1 MPGPKKIG
9 IEKMKERNGLI
20 VDLVGCGGIGTWLL
34 SATIQALH
42 SSPLPKRIGGVV
54 FVLHDSDVVEE
65 RNLHHQAFSP
75 SDVGSL
81 KVRAIRRRLSPF
93 LGPDLGILAHP
104 ADVRGPED
112 LSSDGDV
119 VVVAVDSPV
128 ARRAVHRSGRVFLDL
143 RVSGDSAVLLDSST
157 DPEQVRLMT
166 PDHPPASC
174 QAEGAIESGNIQFG
188 HLLAASMGAQ
198 WLIQLIRIALE
209 EDASLPEPRIDA
221 LTGGTV
227 LKLPLRESPGPNPPI
242 TPTQH
247 DELALRPHIMLAAS
261 AGDGPVAECIREAI
275 AHHASLGDW
284 KSVWT
289 ISNSMGREISVIV
302 DAESEIFVDVGN
314 AHRVALSLP
323 EGATAPM
330 QWTHT
335 HIEPLDSYWST
346 TDRDSLSVGHV
357 ILSEALV
364 LSKTGIKRSV
374 VLEEGDCSP
383 RLAEEGPLSVWSDE
397 PVFAYQEGG

>member
-1 MPGPKKIG
+1 
-9 IEKMKERNGLI
+9 MKERNGLI

-166 PDHPPASC
+166 PDHPGILPGRGCDRVGQHPVRALACSLD
-174 QAEGAIESGNIQFG
+174 GRPVVDTGDSDSPRGG
-188 HLLAASMGAQ
+188 RLLA
-198 WLIQLIRIALE
+198 
-209 EDASLPEPRIDA
+209 
-221 LTGGTV
+221 
-227 LKLPLRESPGPNPPI
+227 
-242 TPTQH
+242 
-247 DELALRPHIMLAAS
+247 
-261 AGDGPVAECIREAI
+261 
-275 AHHASLGDW
+275 
-284 KSVWT
+284 
-289 ISNSMGREISVIV
+289 
-302 DAESEIFVDVGN
+302 
-314 AHRVALSLP
+314 
-323 EGATAPM
+323 
-330 QWTHT
+330 
-335 HIEPLDSYWST
+335 
-346 TDRDSLSVGHV
+346 
-357 ILSEALV
+357 
-364 LSKTGIKRSV
+364 
-374 VLEEGDCSP
+374 
-383 RLAEEGPLSVWSDE
+383 
-397 PVFAYQEGG
+397 